1 MKLLFATGNN
11 NKYLLMK
18 ERLKE
23 LEEIEVITPK
33 MLNINIEVN
42 EDGITPTE
50 NAVKKAKAYYDV
62 TNIPTIA
69 EDSGLYIDKFNDDE
83 QPGLFVKRVNG
94 IEGLSDDIILK
105 HYIDLLNKYGGESL
119 ACYHTGVCLIDS
131 EGKINTDI
139 IEETK
144 FLLTSDKYN
153 GEMINGGVLDSISY
167 DVNAKKYFPER
178 TIDDKKRHYEK
189 LDNQYRE
196 LVKKY
201 ILKK

>member
-42 EDGITPTE
+42 EDGINPTE

-69 EDSGLYIDKFNDDE
+69 EDSGLYIDKFNDNE

-94 IEGLSDDIILK
+94 IEGLSDEVILK

-144 FLLTSDKYN
+144 FLLTSNKYN

-178 TIDDKKRHYEK
+178 TIDDKKRHYDK
-189 LDNQYRE
+189 LDNQYKE